1 MITIFIMAPTL
12 RDFDHEMEFAIDT
25 DVSNY
30 DWAVVLYHHNNKKE
44 RHMLAYF
51 LKEH

>member
-1 MITIFIMAPTL
+1 MAPTL

-25 DVSNY
+25 DVSDY
-30 DWAVVLYHHNNKKE
+30 DWAVALYHHNNNKQ